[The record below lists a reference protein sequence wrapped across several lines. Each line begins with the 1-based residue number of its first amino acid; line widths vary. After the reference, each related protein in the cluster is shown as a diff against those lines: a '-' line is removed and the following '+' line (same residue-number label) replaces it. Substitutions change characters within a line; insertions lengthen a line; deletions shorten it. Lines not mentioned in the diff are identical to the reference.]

1 MEIHELRKNF
11 EDFETITDNHF
22 FMQRR
27 ATFISDDYN
36 KEKEQLKKK
45 GNLGLKCGLEQ
56 MYLCQPPPEKP
67 KKNIDVF
74 QEMIRQNVRL
84 LRDKFKT
91 ILEWVEFTELQ
102 IMKDDDLIIKNRL
115 SEVSRGQEPTLV
127 SANSSFIQTK

>member
-1 MEIHELRKNF
+1 
-11 EDFETITDNHF
+11 
-22 FMQRR
+22 
-27 ATFISDDYN
+27 
-36 KEKEQLKKK
+36 
-45 GNLGLKCGLEQ
+45 

-67 KKNIDVF
+67 KKNVDVF